1 MNIIQLYRRKK
12 MNDLTIRF
20 NNKDYIARYNKQTEE
35 YEIELEAP
43 KTGRN
48 I

>member
-1 MNIIQLYRRKK
+1 MNNLI
-12 MNDLTIRF
+12 IRF
-20 NNKDYIARYNKQTEE
+20 NNKDYIAKYNKQTEE

-43 KTGRN
+43 ETGRN